1 MNRTILILGLLLA
14 AVWYSPAQAQDANK
28 ATATVTPNPLE
39 VRGDSVRLKAK
50 IIIPA
55 HRKLKDG
62 GTLTIIPRLGDYKY
76 DKFTATYG
84 PLTNVR
90 KNGINADVSITL
102 PFITDMIGKDI
113 DFTYV
118 YDAGGDR
125 IAGEVD
131 DVAQCCST
139 VGLWFIN
146 NAQYQFATV
155 DTVRTRDTQPLKL
168 LAQFNFPVDI
178 SKLSKDAYQRDV
190 KAIGDFLKKNPES
203 TITIRGFASPEGT
216 MKRNVQL
223 SQERSKQAADWLQ
236 AKLKEMGYSGS
247 LGKATFKT
255 ETTAEDWRGFKETL
269 MASDYPDATKQK
281 VIDAINAGKPA
292 AETEKN
298 VMALLGGKSKRVEE
312 LLQPLR
318 RSIVVVETNKA
329 MRPALNDKQ
338 LDSVAVA
345 YISGNMEK
353 YQLREILDK
362 EEWLE
367 AAQRT
372 KAPSG
377 KMSLLLAY
385 YDVYREDYR
394 AINDLAILKLVRE
407 PDAPASDGIAIVG
420 GDDAIVGVGGDF
432 DSKFKNDIK
441 KEPQDVN
448 AYKYK
453 YKIKYDNPQETV
465 VDFKYKGAFTESIN
479 LLELAYQL
487 NRNDWAVLSNL
498 GAAYMVVENYPKAIQ
513 YLTQSLA
520 QKNSPQAHYNLG
532 LAYAQTGQFAES
544 IRHFD
549 QAGNLQGVYYNRG
562 LAKLLGGDSAG
573 AKADLLRHTQLL
585 PDHAMGYYALAI
597 AGARSGDINTISE
610 NLPKAIQRKKV
621 LSDIAQE
628 DLEFRNFHS
637 VDAFKKAADDDKS
650 K

>member
-1 MNRTILILGLLLA
+1 MNKTILTFAMALTAISTA
-14 AVWYSPAQAQDANK
+14 PSMAQDANK

-50 IIIPA
+50 ITIPA

-62 GTLTIIPRLGDYKY
+62 GTLTITPKLGDYKY
-76 DKFTATYG
+76 DKFTAKYG
-84 PLTNVR
+84 PVTNVQ
-90 KNGINADVSITL
+90 KNGVNADVTITL
-102 PFITDMIGKDI
+102 PFITDMIGKEI

-118 YDAGGDR
+118 YEAGGDR

-131 DVAQCCST
+131 DVAKCCST
-139 VGLWFIN
+139 AGLWFVN

-155 DTVRTRDTQPLKL
+155 DTIRTRDTQPLKL

-178 SKLSKDAYQRDV
+178 SKLSKEAYQRDV

-223 SQERSKQAADWLQ
+223 SEQRSQQAADWLRT
-236 AKLKEMGYSGS
+236 KLKEMNYGTA
-247 LGKATFKT
+247 LAKATFKT

-269 MASDYPDATKQK
+269 MASDFPDATKQK
-281 VIDAINAGKPA
+281 VINAINAGTPA

-298 VMALLGGKSKRVEE
+298 VMALLGGKSTRVEE

-345 YISGNMEK
+345 YISGKMEK

-372 KAPSG
+372 KAPTG

-453 YKIKYDNPQETV
+453 YKIKYDNPEETV
-465 VDFKYKGAFTESIN
+465 VDFKYKGAYTESIK

-487 NRNDWAVLSNL
+487 NRTDWAVLSNL

-513 YLTQSLA
+513 YLKQSVA
-520 QKNSPQAHYNLG
+520 QKNSQQAHYNLG
-532 LAYAQTGQFAES
+532 LAYAQMGQFAEA

-549 QAGNLQGVYYNRG
+549 QATNIEGAYYNRG
-562 LAKLLGGDSAG
+562 IAKMLGGDSAG
-573 AKADLLRHTQLL
+573 AKADLSRHTQQS
-585 PDHAMGYYALAI
+585 PDHAMGYYALAV

-621 LSDIAQE
+621 LSDISQE
-628 DLEFRNFHS
+628 DLEFRNFHNN
-637 VDAFKKAADDDKS
+637 DAFKKAADDDKS